1 MIQIR
6 NNTFETNSSSAHTI
20 AIKNHDEYDYSL
32 KWLLNE
38 NGVFD
43 FWCTSDLDFGRDFPT
58 IYHLRAKLMTDGVSD
73 IRLLF
78 LGILHLAFLKS
89 LELEKIYL
97 YFHNHN

>member
-6 NNTFETNSSSAHTI
+6 NNTFETNSSSAHTV

-43 FWCTSDLDFGRDFPT
+43 FWCTSDLDFGRSPFDVLCTTCDKIPYF
-58 IYHLRAKLMTDGVSD
+58 IAKLLSIIPTSSVLLLN
-73 IRLLF
+73 ILLF
-78 LGILHLAFLKS
+78 RANFSTVFK
-89 LELEKIYL
+89 
-97 YFHNHN
+97 